1 MACLREP
8 YCARFALAA
17 RMVLLTLIGRIGVL
31 ALTVLFAA
39 LPVLAC
45 AMPNSAMTAA
55 ERECCKKMAG
65 QCGDMGM
72 AKSHPCCQ
80 QTSTSSDFDAL
91 KTASSQDHHFS
102 LIVFHA
108 LSVPFEA
115 SSNSSLAQWSSRILY
130 THGPPGLAPTFQ
142 TILRI

>member
-1 MACLREP
+1 
-8 YCARFALAA
+8 
-17 RMVLLTLIGRIGVL
+17 MVLLTLISRIGVL

-39 LPVLAC
+39 MPVLAC
-45 AMPNSAMTAA
+45 VMPNSAMTAA
-55 ERECCKKMAG
+55 ERECCRKMAG

-91 KTASSQDHHFS
+91 KTASPRDHHFG
-102 LIVFHA
+102 LIVLHA
-108 LSVPFEA
+108 LTLPFEV
-115 SSNSSLAQWSSRILY
+115 SSNSSLAQWSSKTFY
-130 THGPPGLAPTFQ
+130 SHGPPGPAPAFQ

>member
-1 MACLREP
+1 ME
-8 YCARFALAA
+8 
-17 RMVLLTLIGRIGVL
+17 LLTLVSRIGVL

-39 LPVLAC
+39 LPVVAC
-45 AMPNSAMTAA
+45 VTPNAVMTAA

-72 AKSHPCCQ
+72 TKSHPCCQ

-91 KTASSQDHHFS
+91 KTASSQGHHFS

-108 LSVPFEA
+108 LMVLFEA
-115 SSNSSLAQWSSRILY
+115 SSNSTIAQWSSRTLY
-130 THGPPGLAPTFQ
+130 THGPPGLAPSFQ

>member
-1 MACLREP
+1 
-8 YCARFALAA
+8 
-17 RMVLLTLIGRIGVL
+17 L

-39 LPVLAC
+39 MPVLAC

-80 QTSTSSDFDAL
+80 KTSTSSDFDAL

-102 LIVFHA
+102 LTVFHA
-108 LSVPFEA
+108 LALPFA
-115 SSNSSLAQWSSRILY
+115 VSSNSSLAQWSFSTLY
-130 THGPPGLAPTFQ
+130 PHGPPGLAPTFQ

>member
-1 MACLREP
+1 
-8 YCARFALAA
+8 
-17 RMVLLTLIGRIGVL
+17 MVLLTRIGRIGVL

-39 LPVLAC
+39 LPVVAC

-72 AKSHPCCQ
+72 TKSHPCCQ

-102 LIVFHA
+102 LIAFHA
-108 LSVPFEA
+108 LTVPFEA